1 MPSFFGNSTSW
12 LRLAPP
18 DILFRLGALAAGN
31 LVLFWLPIYY
41 WTTYQGSGDER
52 DGGVLF
58 PSLGFC
64 PVSWVLGG
72 ICFLQVWRTP
82 QPVSPRYR
90 LAYRLGATLLMLVVL
105 STLVAFAR
113 FFIRMSGDRV

>member
-1 MPSFFGNSTSW
+1 MARSRCCRPLADRHLMRFVLVLILLLVLGRVVVRRSSWFQRTMPSFFGTSTSW

-41 WTTYQGSGDER
+41 WTTYRGSGDER
-52 DGGVLF
+52 DGGLLF

-64 PVSWVLGG
+64 PVS
-72 ICFLQVWRTP
+72 
-82 QPVSPRYR
+82 
-90 LAYRLGATLLMLVVL
+90 
-105 STLVAFAR
+105 
-113 FFIRMSGDRV
+113 